1 MLYATSKPVVLA
13 ALAALAIFWPAA
25 SRCAAAVGELRLY
38 ALDCGHASFR
48 DMAGF
53 SDTGE
58 YDGRPGEI
66 AVPCFLIRHPKGDLL
81 WDAGL
86 GDRFAAVKEGAEP
99 APGYKLLSETIKA
112 GCRIAIK
119 LSERI

>member
-1 MLYATSKPVVLA
+1 MRLWRAGLMIDSKSKAIPWVPPALLLLIPWLFA
-13 ALAALAIFWPAA
+13 AP
-25 SRCAAAVGELRLY
+25 CAAAVAELRLY
-38 ALDCGHASFR
+38 ALDCGHADFK
-48 DMAGF
+48 DMGGF

-86 GDRFAAVKEGAEP
+86 GDH
-99 APGYKLLSETIKA
+99 L
-112 GCRIAIK
+112 
-119 LSERI
+119 